1 MYATTATQTY
11 TSVSAISYRIAS
23 NRPLPKTQSPQNA
36 EQYSHTLI
44 GPIAEGWVLIKPIT
58 LTVERDDTGAYLAS
72 DVVTTVYGYGESGPQ
87 AIQDYIQ
94 SLIEYFEIVDSA
106 AAIESVQLAGHLR
119 HFLAKR

>member
-23 NRPLPKTQSPQNA
+23 NRSLPKTQSPQNA

-58 LTVERDDTGAYLAS
+58 LTVERDEAGAYLAS
-72 DVVTTVYGYGESGPQ
+72 DAVTTVYGCGESGPQ

-106 AAIESVQLAGHLR
+106 ATIESVQLAGHLR